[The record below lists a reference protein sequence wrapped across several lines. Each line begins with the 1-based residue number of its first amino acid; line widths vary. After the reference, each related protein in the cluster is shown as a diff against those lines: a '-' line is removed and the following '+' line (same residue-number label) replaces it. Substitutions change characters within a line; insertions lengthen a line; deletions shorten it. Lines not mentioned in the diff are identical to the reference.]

1 MKLLSSIDENKDAV
15 TKEWVEA
22 KGYTTNTGTITGVQL
37 NGDNVATSGIA
48 NIKAIPNT
56 FGSSS
61 ISGAA
66 GTIVPLVKYGNVNY
80 NGSLVGTNIL
90 NLSVNRF
97 YHCYERG
104 ATVTCNYY
112 SNPNRFFDGAY
123 DGYDT
128 SINPSTAFVEEPFVL
143 EMKKTSSFEMTDVSR
158 LLIIGHRLYGPCYCK
173 KYKIEVAYNYSN
185 GEYSWDTVID
195 YDGNAVDIC
204 GKFYGLYCSAQG
216 SSSAPWHRIFGIR
229 LTISESTSTVLQIAD
244 IQLICG
250 RGTEQPYEALHVV
263 SDAGGTFYGN
273 VAAPTF
279 IGALTG
285 TASKATGDKNGN
297 DITTTYYKTSNPNG
311 YTSNT
316 GTITGVSVNGTS
328 VATSGV
334 ANITAATGIKGDSE
348 SSYRTG
354 NVNITKANIGLG
366 NVENKSSAT
375 IRGELTSSNVTTAL
389 GYTPINSNLKGA
401 NNGLAELDAN
411 GKVPSAQLPSYVDDV
426 IEYTSQSA
434 FPTTGETGKIYIA
447 QDTNKTYRWSGTAY
461 VEISPSLALGE
472 TSSTAYRGDR
482 GKVAYDH
489 SQSTHARTDATAVA
503 SSTTN
508 GNIKINGTETTVYS
522 HPSSGVTAGTYK
534 SVTVDG
540 NGHVTGGSNPTTL
553 SGYGITDAKINNGTI
568 TLGNNTITPLTS
580 FTETDPVFSASAA
593 ADISSADISNWNGKQ
608 AALVSGTNIKTVNG
622 NSLLGSGNIT
632 ISGGSSSYNDL
643 TNKPQINGNELS
655 GNKTAAQ
662 LGFATVATSGSYNDL
677 SNKPSI
683 PTVNNGTLTI
693 QKNGS
698 TVATFTANQSGGSTA
713 NITVP
718 GVYNGTGAPAST
730 LGSDGDIYI
739 QLG

>member
-15 TKEWVEA
+15 TKEYVDNKMGDYVTLGTA
-22 KGYTTNTGTITGVQL
+22 QTITGNKTF
-37 NGDNVATSGIA
+37 NGTLKMSNINNATYDTSSTTNISPSSVGLVNPPWNKDLWHDHFAFMRYHTIESQETTADGTTWTTANKDLKNLFAQKENLITNVLSSSETGYRFTLKNSAFAWSGVSWFEISVAYTNPFSQFEVIIEHSADLETWNTCHDSTIVGTSQPFFLRNGYSISTDGYTRFTFLKKTNLDTGTVSLTCIKALCTRKGNQGLGIEFEYPYDWDNEA
-48 NIKAIPNT
+48 NIYPISNATKDL
-56 FGSSS
+56 GSSS
-61 ISGAA
+61 KKWDNVYAN
-66 GTIVPLVKYGNVNY
+66 TFNGN
-80 NGSLVGTNIL
+80 
-90 NLSVNRF
+90 
-97 YHCYERG
+97 
-104 ATVTCNYY
+104 
-112 SNPNRFFDGAY
+112 
-123 DGYDT
+123 
-128 SINPSTAFVEEPFVL
+128 
-143 EMKKTSSFEMTDVSR
+143 
-158 LLIIGHRLYGPCYCK
+158 
-173 KYKIEVAYNYSN
+173 
-185 GEYSWDTVID
+185 
-195 YDGNAVDIC
+195 
-204 GKFYGLYCSAQG
+204 
-216 SSSAPWHRIFGIR
+216 
-229 LTISESTSTVLQIAD
+229 
-244 IQLICG
+244 
-250 RGTEQPYEALHVV
+250 
-263 SDAGGTFYGN
+263 
-273 VAAPTF
+273 
-279 IGALTG
+279 LTG

-297 DITTTYYKTSNPNG
+297 DITTTYYKASNPNG

-316 GTITGVSVNGTS
+316 GTITEVSVNGTS
-328 VATSGV
+328 VATSGA
-334 ANITAATGIKGDSE
+334 ANITAATGVKGDSE

>member
-22 KGYTTNTGTITGVQL
+22 KGYTTNTGTITGV
-37 NGDNVATSGIA
+37 
-48 NIKAIPNT
+48 
-56 FGSSS
+56 
-61 ISGAA
+61 
-66 GTIVPLVKYGNVNY
+66 
-80 NGSLVGTNIL
+80 
-90 NLSVNRF
+90 
-97 YHCYERG
+97 
-104 ATVTCNYY
+104 
-112 SNPNRFFDGAY
+112 
-123 DGYDT
+123 
-128 SINPSTAFVEEPFVL
+128 
-143 EMKKTSSFEMTDVSR
+143 
-158 LLIIGHRLYGPCYCK
+158 
-173 KYKIEVAYNYSN
+173 
-185 GEYSWDTVID
+185 
-195 YDGNAVDIC
+195 
-204 GKFYGLYCSAQG
+204 
-216 SSSAPWHRIFGIR
+216 
-229 LTISESTSTVLQIAD
+229 
-244 IQLICG
+244 
-250 RGTEQPYEALHVV
+250 
-263 SDAGGTFYGN
+263 
-273 VAAPTF
+273 
-279 IGALTG
+279 
-285 TASKATGDKNGN
+285 
-297 DITTTYYKTSNPNG
+297 
-311 YTSNT
+311 
-316 GTITGVSVNGTS
+316 SVNGTS

-334 ANITAATGIKGDSE
+334 ANITAATGVKGDSE

-426 IEYTSQSA
+426 LEYTSQSA
-434 FPTTGETGKIYIA
+434 FPTTGEAGKIYIA

-522 HPSSGVTAGTYK
+522 HPTSGVTAGTYK

-568 TLGNNTITPLTS
+568 TLGSNTITPLTS
-580 FTETDPVFSASAA
+580 FTETDPIFSASAA
-593 ADISSADISNWNGKQ
+593 ADISSTDISNWNGKQ

-632 ISGGSSSYNDL
+632 ISGGSSSYSDL

-698 TVATFTANQSGGSTA
+698 TVATFTANQSGNSTA

>member
-22 KGYTTNTGTITGVQL
+22 KGYTTNTGTITGV
-37 NGDNVATSGIA
+37 
-48 NIKAIPNT
+48 
-56 FGSSS
+56 
-61 ISGAA
+61 
-66 GTIVPLVKYGNVNY
+66 
-80 NGSLVGTNIL
+80 
-90 NLSVNRF
+90 
-97 YHCYERG
+97 
-104 ATVTCNYY
+104 
-112 SNPNRFFDGAY
+112 
-123 DGYDT
+123 
-128 SINPSTAFVEEPFVL
+128 
-143 EMKKTSSFEMTDVSR
+143 
-158 LLIIGHRLYGPCYCK
+158 
-173 KYKIEVAYNYSN
+173 
-185 GEYSWDTVID
+185 
-195 YDGNAVDIC
+195 
-204 GKFYGLYCSAQG
+204 
-216 SSSAPWHRIFGIR
+216 
-229 LTISESTSTVLQIAD
+229 
-244 IQLICG
+244 
-250 RGTEQPYEALHVV
+250 
-263 SDAGGTFYGN
+263 
-273 VAAPTF
+273 
-279 IGALTG
+279 
-285 TASKATGDKNGN
+285 
-297 DITTTYYKTSNPNG
+297 
-311 YTSNT
+311 
-316 GTITGVSVNGTS
+316 SVNGTS

-334 ANITAATGIKGDSE
+334 ANITAATGVKGDSE

-426 IEYTSQSA
+426 LEYTSQSA
-434 FPTTGETGKIYIA
+434 FPTTGEAGKIYIA

-522 HPSSGVTAGTYK
+522 HPTSGVTAGTYK

-568 TLGNNTITPLTS
+568 TLGSNTITPLTS
-580 FTETDPVFSASAA
+580 FTETDPIFSAGAA
-593 ADISSADISNWNGKQ
+593 ADISSTDISNWNGKQ

-632 ISGGSSSYNDL
+632 ISGGSSSYSDL

-698 TVATFTANQSGGSTA
+698 TVATFTANQSGNSTA